1 MDDNLAASDGPKR
14 RFLVGDL
21 VEVRM
26 REKGLRGS
34 WHPAKVVEVL
44 QGKRRVEYEE
54 LLADDEESKLRE
66 LISVGRASDGDN
78 LMGTLPLKTP
88 PKKTRPVLR
97 PRPPPHP
104 DSQPIAWQEGVW
116 VDCFYED
123 AWWEG
128 ILAENITTV
137 DFDDIA
143 QVTRKSEVDVL
154 FLEEND
160 VSKMS
165 VDLMRVGQE
174 WDEETGTWSL
184 KGCAPVPVVRPRN
197 SRSKKDSSQSQ
208 QSDAVK
214 KQQQPQKQPVPIKV
228 PSLSKDTE
236 AEMAANAMD
245 PKTNEAAI
253 ESELFVNPLAVE
265 TTIIRFGGNEEA
277 MCDSVPPYGSV
288 KGYGYEERLHMFH
301 LGGGS
306 SNVSFNVGGPEPVDA
321 CPPVEEP
328 VVEENERDVNVT
340 DDVPMEQTDVQS
352 PFESNVSTAT
362 QNEEIAES
370 FLKSTG
376 WSITKHLH
384 RKSGELRWKCKSPKD
399 TGTPVKAFSSL
410 VEALSFEANGSPP
423 GGNVQEFTSLSQ
435 TRFADKNGDVNGVS
449 ANAEVGEDE
458 DANDAYADSVRLILK
473 RSGWDVLHGVPT
485 GSNGQRPYVYRAPEA
500 GGQPRKWFKSWCL
513 AVEECIKQ
521 KTIAAPK
528 PEVRVP
534 SQKSNQKKIAPK
546 PEVRVP
552 SQKSNQKKIAPKP
565 EVCVP
570 SQKSNQKKIAPKPD
584 ASVPSQKSNQKKI
597 APKPEVSVPSQKS
610 NQKKRGGGRGQDS
623 SPLPTPRRVTRRLS
637 MSEDVKSTPE
647 DAKKSGDG
655 SRPSFRKSEEVP
667 NSALPVVKL
676 SARDDSDVD
685 DNDKREVH
693 IVVNSG
699 RKRTAV
705 DLGQNFTRSKSNSPT
720 SPLMNLYLDK
730 PFGTISSITQTD
742 NAYILHVI
750 THDIVKEKISTT
762 VEKNDILIK
771 ARYVMEDQLDGIP
784 VRMNGALSAR
794 LTLPKNVDR
803 EKITAKLQS
812 PLLILTLPKSLTV
825 SPIKI
830 KIT

>member
-66 LISVGRASDGDN
+66 LIPVGRASDGDN

-88 PKKTRPVLR
+88 PKKTRPLLR

-154 FLEEND
+154 FPEEND

-184 KGCAPVPVVRPRN
+184 KGCAPVPVVRPKN
-197 SRSKKDSSQSQ
+197 SRSKDSSQSQ

-228 PSLSKDTE
+228 VSPSLSKE
-236 AEMAANAMD
+236 S
-245 PKTNEAAI
+245 KEAAI

-265 TTIIRFGGNEEA
+265 RTIIRFGGDEEA
-277 MCDSVPPYGSV
+277 VCDSVPPYGSV

-376 WSITKHLH
+376 WIITKHLR
-384 RKSGELRWKCKSPKD
+384 RKSGELMWKCKSPKG

-410 VEALSFEANGSPP
+410 VEALSFEANRGPP

-435 TRFADKNGDVNGVS
+435 TSFADKNGDVTGVS

-458 DANDAYADSVRLILK
+458 DANDEYADSVRLILK

-500 GGQPRKWFKSWCL
+500 GSQPRKWFKNWRL

-534 SQKSNQKKIAPK
+534 SQKSNQKKLAPK
-546 PEVRVP
+546 PEVR
-552 SQKSNQKKIAPKP
+552 
-565 EVCVP
+565 VP

-597 APKPEVSVPSQKS
+597 APKPEVSVPS
-610 NQKKRGGGRGQDS
+610 QKKRGGGRGQDS

-676 SARDDSDVD
+676 SARDHSDVD

-705 DLGQNFTRSKSNSPT
+705 DLGQNFTRSNSNSPT

-750 THDIVKEKISTT
+750 THDIVKEQISTT
-762 VEKNDILIK
+762 VEENDMLIK
-771 ARYVMEDQLDGIP
+771 ARYVMEDQLEDIP
-784 VRMNGALSAR
+784 VRINGALSAR
-794 LTLPKNVDR
+794 LILPKNVDR
-803 EKITAKLQS
+803 EKITAELQS

-825 SPIKI
+825 SGDPIKI